1 MDNASITTFC
11 FKNSEDPP
19 TNEVPS
25 SAAAGAANQ
34 KVLDGV
40 NNLQLGGATCKIEK
54 DGGVDRHLNTTNTEI
69 LSLQD
74 LHVKKLSL
82 PDYICPSSEKK
93 SRQAAVKE
101 WIEKSSFPWALRTV
115 PLLWW
120 KSSPWN
126 SLQQSTN
133 IQACYQPYPERDSLL
148 RRYRSGTVNS
158 KSFVGKVL
166 LRIKWK
172 FELIYAL

>member
-1 MDNASITTFC
+1 MLHFQGFRSSLHYFTHIRFVFRSTNSVVKNRPCWVDNASITTLC
-11 FKNSEDPP
+11 FENSEDPP
-19 TNEVPS
+19 TDEVPS

-82 PDYICPSSEKK
+82 PDYICPSSEEKF
-93 SRQAAVKE
+93 RQAAVKE

-115 PLLWW
+115 PLL
-120 KSSPWN
+120 
-126 SLQQSTN
+126 
-133 IQACYQPYPERDSLL
+133 
-148 RRYRSGTVNS
+148 
-158 KSFVGKVL
+158 
-166 LRIKWK
+166 
-172 FELIYAL
+172 